1 MRVVGRWRGPFCPED
16 SKSWTP
22 ALQAAV
28 GYDTKKALAAEDNG
42 VCASHLTHSMAQYW
56 QPTIQLLDNGLWLLL
71 YSQLLLWPDRKDVGQ
86 IE

>member
-42 VCASHLTHSMAQYW
+42 
-56 QPTIQLLDNGLWLLL
+56 LWLLL